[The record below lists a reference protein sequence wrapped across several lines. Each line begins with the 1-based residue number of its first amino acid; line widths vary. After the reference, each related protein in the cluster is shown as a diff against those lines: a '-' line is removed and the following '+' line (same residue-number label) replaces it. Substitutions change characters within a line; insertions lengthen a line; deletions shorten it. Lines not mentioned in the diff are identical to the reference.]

1 MTGRT
6 SVTRAV
12 EPPLGIVRLT
22 DTRGG
27 NRIDDPLWRT
37 FDTALRSVV
46 SEPEVRVVLVEGLP
60 GMFCS
65 GLAPE
70 PLRDARHRVP
80 GGLGQFAEV
89 LVRCPLP
96 VVVAAQGHALGGGLL
111 FALGADAVVLSRTSS
126 YAANFMSLGFTPCM
140 GATYLLPHVLGAALG
155 QEMLFTGRPY
165 RGAELAVRGAG
176 VDVTSAP
183 QVPAQ
188 ARRTAL
194 RIARAPRRSLELLK
208 GRFAQERLAG
218 LARAMEAEVAA
229 HDETRATALSSS
241 RGRDAE
247 AVPR

>member
-6 SVTRAV
+6 TVTRAV
-12 EPPLGIVRLT
+12 EPPLGVVRLT
-22 DTRGG
+22 DVRGG

-37 FDTALRSVV
+37 FEAALRAVV

-65 GLAPE
+65 GLASE

-80 GGLGQFAEV
+80 GGLGRFADV

-96 VVVAAQGHALGGGLL
+96 VVTAAQGHALGGGLL
-111 FALGADAVVLSRTSS
+111 FALSADAVVLSLTSS

-155 QEMLFTGRPY
+155 QEMLLTGRPY
-165 RGAELAVRGAG
+165 RGAELAARGAG
-176 VDVTSAP
+176 VDVTSHP
-183 QVPAQ
+183 QVPVH

-208 GRFAQERLAG
+208 ERFARERLAH

-229 HDETRATALSSS
+229 HDETRAAALSSLS
-241 RGRDAE
+241 GRDAE
-247 AVPR
+247 AVSR